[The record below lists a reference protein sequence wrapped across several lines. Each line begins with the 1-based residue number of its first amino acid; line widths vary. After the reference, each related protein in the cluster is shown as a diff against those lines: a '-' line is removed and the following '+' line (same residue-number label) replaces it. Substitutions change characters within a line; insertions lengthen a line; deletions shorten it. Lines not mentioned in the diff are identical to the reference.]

1 VRLLTKFNLI
11 LIVLFGAGMALISH
25 LAYGFLMHSARNQV
39 LQQAQLMVESAR
51 ANRDYTEEEL
61 EPLLLENPEAQTTF
75 LPQIIPFYSATQIF
89 ARLRKKYPDYT
100 YKEATLN
107 PTNPRDRAV
116 EWEADLINYFR
127 NHPGATELVG
137 ERDTPTGRALYL
149 AHPISSDSTCLGCHG
164 LPDQAMPTVV
174 KTYGSVNGFGWKE
187 NEVVAAQIVSVP
199 MAVPIQIADQ
209 AFRRLLL
216 YLVATFLITLASIDF
231 ALYFIIIRPV
241 RRLSDMADRI
251 SKGQLDLP
259 ELPAGGKDEIAA
271 VTASFNRMYVSLV
284 KAIRMLKS

>member
-1 VRLLTKFNLI
+1 MKLLMKFNLI
-11 LIVLFGAGMALISH
+11 LIVLFGAGMALISQ
-25 LAYGFLMHSARNQV
+25 LAYGFLMQNARSQV

-51 ANRDYTEEEL
+51 AMRDYTTEEL
-61 EPLLLENPEAQTTF
+61 EPLLVENPEAQTEF

-89 ARLRKKYPDYT
+89 TRLRKKYPDYT

-116 EWEADLINYFR
+116 EWETDLINYFR
-127 NHPGATELVG
+127 NRPGSAELVG
-137 ERDTPTGRALYL
+137 ERDTPTGRSLYL
-149 AHPISSDSTCLGCHG
+149 AHPIASDSTCLGCHG

-199 MAVPIQIADQ
+199 MAVPVQIADR
-209 AFRRLLL
+209 AFRRLLVFL
-216 YLVATFLITLASIDF
+216 AGTFLITLAAIDT
-231 ALYFIIIRPV
+231 ALYFIVISPV
-241 RRLSDMADRI
+241 RKLSDMADRI
-251 SKGQLDLP
+251 SRGQMDLP
-259 ELPAGGKDEIAA
+259 ELKVSGRDEIAT

-284 KAIRMLKS
+284 KAFKMLKS